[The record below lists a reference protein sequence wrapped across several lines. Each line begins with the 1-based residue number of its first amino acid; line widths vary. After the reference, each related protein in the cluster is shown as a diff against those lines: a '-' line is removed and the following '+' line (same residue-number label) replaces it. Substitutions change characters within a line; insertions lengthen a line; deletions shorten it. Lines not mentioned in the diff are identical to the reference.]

1 MMTEFWQ
8 QFIVQIKQTGWVE
21 FIAVLAGIA
30 SVWCSRRESIWVY
43 PIGLIN
49 TTFYI
54 YISIVGSLPGE
65 ASVNLYYTVVSI
77 YGWILWSKKDKSQQS
92 VLRISSSTKLEW
104 KKYLLFFVVIYML
117 LFFALRFL
125 KANFAPDA
133 IPWADALASASA
145 YTGMWLMARKKT
157 ASWIWW
163 IITNIASIPL
173 FYVKGYA
180 FTSVYYIILLVMAV
194 AGLIEWQKKEKQT
207 HVR

>member
-1 MMTEFWQ
+1 MAEFWQ

-21 FIAVLAGIA
+21 FIAVLAGIV

-65 ASVNLYYTVVSI
+65 ASVNLYYTIMSI
-77 YGWILWSKKDKSQQS
+77 YGWLLWSKKDKSQQR
-92 VLRISSSTKLEW
+92 VLRISGSTKLEW
-104 KKYLLFFVVIYML
+104 KKYLLLFVVIYML

-173 FYVKGYA
+173 FYIKGYA
-180 FTSVYYIILLVMAV
+180 ITSIQYSVFFALAII
-194 AGLIEWQKKEKQT
+194 GWKQWRKKINVFLCE
-207 HVR
+207 

>member
-1 MMTEFWQ
+1 
-8 QFIVQIKQTGWVE
+8 
-21 FIAVLAGIA
+21 
-30 SVWCSRRESIWVY
+30 
-43 PIGLIN
+43 
-49 TTFYI
+49 
-54 YISIVGSLPGE
+54 
-65 ASVNLYYTVVSI
+65 
-77 YGWILWSKKDKSQQS
+77 
-92 VLRISSSTKLEW
+92 LRISSSTKLEW

-194 AGLIEWQKKEKQT
+194 GGFIEWQKKGKQT